1 MIYSLKREIFV
12 KTQLIK
18 ITIVFQDALNSVDN

>member
-1 MIYSLKREIFV
+1 MIYSMKREISV

-18 ITIVFQDALNSVDN
+18 ITIVFQDVLNSVDN